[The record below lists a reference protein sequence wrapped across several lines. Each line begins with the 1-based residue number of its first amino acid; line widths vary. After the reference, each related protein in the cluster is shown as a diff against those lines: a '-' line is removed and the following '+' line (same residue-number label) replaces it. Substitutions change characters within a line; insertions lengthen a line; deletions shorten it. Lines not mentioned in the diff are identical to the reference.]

1 MQAALLAI
9 SSADDER
16 DPPQLGIEEREL
28 KRTPGGRLHV
38 IPASEDTRGH
48 GTSGVA
54 KFRQAQ
60 LRELLAAA
68 RR

>member
-16 DPPQLGIEEREL
+16 DPPLLGIEEREL

-38 IPASEDTRGH
+38 IAASDLAGH
-48 GTSGVA
+48 SM
-54 KFRQAQ
+54 
-60 LRELLAAA
+60 LAIDAA
-68 RR
+68 